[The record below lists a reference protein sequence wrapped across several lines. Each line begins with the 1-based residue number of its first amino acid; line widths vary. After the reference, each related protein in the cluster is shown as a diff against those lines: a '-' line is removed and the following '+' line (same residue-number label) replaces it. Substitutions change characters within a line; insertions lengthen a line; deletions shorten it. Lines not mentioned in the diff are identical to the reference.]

1 MRGAPSVPR
10 KILSRWGALA
20 GDDAMSQKRRRFAL
34 ESGPHHSMKALLV
47 AGGFGVTAFGVA
59 PRAHAETL
67 PVEVSYSAP
76 AGCGSRATFIA
87 ELTARTPRVRVV
99 EAGEPGPALVVALAD
114 RPAGVVGELR
124 LREPDGT
131 ETVRAVAGKT
141 CEEVIPALALIA
153 VVLVDPEAT
162 TAPATAPPSA
172 PPPPATKPAT
182 GGAPRFRGTLGTG
195 ITLSNAV
202 APALSYG
209 PFLELGLEMEQE
221 RRRGPSLTLAVE
233 RFTSPTA
240 ESPYGRADFSTLLGR
255 ITLCPWR
262 WPQTGVAFLAPCAAF
277 EAGALHVE
285 ASNTTDENSPTVLWA
300 ALAPVA
306 HFELRPL
313 RFLALTADALGIF
326 PLVRDHFYFQP
337 GDHVFSVPVFGW
349 TGRFGVKALWP

>member
-1 MRGAPSVPR
+1 
-10 KILSRWGALA
+10 
-20 GDDAMSQKRRRFAL
+20 
-34 ESGPHHSMKALLV
+34 MKELVV
-47 AGGFGVTAFGVA
+47 AGVLGVAAFGVA
-59 PRAHAETL
+59 ARARAESL
-67 PVEVSYSAP
+67 PVEVDYSAP
-76 AGCGSRATFIA
+76 AGCGSRATFVS

-99 EAGEPGPALVVALAD
+99 EASEAGPVLVVALAD
-114 RPAGVVGELR
+114 RAAGVVGELR
-124 LREPDGT
+124 LREPDGS

-162 TAPATAPPSA
+162 TPPA
-172 PPPPATKPAT
+172 PPPPTVPPPRAPASAP
-182 GGAPRFRGTLGTG
+182 GGLRFRGALGSGVALT
-195 ITLSNAV
+195 NAV

-209 PFLELGLEMEQE
+209 PFLELGLEMERA
-221 RRRGPSLTLAVE
+221 RRRGPALTVAVE

-262 WPQTGVAFLAPCAAF
+262 WPQTGVAFLAPCGAF
-277 EAGALHVE
+277 EAGSLHVE
-285 ASNTTDENSPTVLWA
+285 ASDTTDENSPTVLWA
-300 ALAPVA
+300 ALDPVA
-306 HFELRPL
+306 HFELRPI
-313 RFLALTADALGIF
+313 RFLAITADALGIF